1 MASNKEIEE
10 SVRIHKFRIVTPPVF
25 SFFNTLYRYN
35 NTPSRR
41 RRHSKVCPSLL
52 SFPNSFHSHTLF
64 KTGLFDIY
72 DKDGSDYIDQSELE
86 MILKKVGRDSAQG
99 TFFSSQTSPHNDEKT
114 HLLQQQNSTRIAL
127 KN

>member
-1 MASNKEIEE
+1 MASNEEIEG
-10 SVRIHKFRIVTPPVF
+10 SVRAFKILTSLPYSHSSIH
-25 SFFNTLYRYN
+25 LYRYN

-52 SFPNSFHSHTLF
+52 SFPNSFHSLTLF
-64 KTGLFDIY
+64 QTGLFDIY